1 MSGGFYLPPQ
11 NPASGYTSPISPY
24 ARFAPPPF
32 SQFQQP
38 YYQQPIYQQPMF
50 RPFSQPMNFFGGSF
64 QQPMQQLINPNLAGQ
79 NSDIEPI
86 PTMQQQPLSPPIEPP
101 TEPYPIDDAY
111 FPPKSMAAYAAEDR
125 AVAAGQD
132 IQDLLMNI
140 QNTQN
145 RMNAAGPLQSGFYQP
160 E

>member
-1 MSGGFYLPPQ
+1 M
-11 NPASGYTSPISPY
+11 
-24 ARFAPPPF
+24 
-32 SQFQQP
+32 
-38 YYQQPIYQQPMF
+38 
-50 RPFSQPMNFFGGSF
+50 
-64 QQPMQQLINPNLAGQ
+64 
-79 NSDIEPI
+79 
-86 PTMQQQPLSPPIEPP
+86 QQPLSPPVEPP

-111 FPPKSMAAYAAEDR
+111 FPPKPMSAYAAEDR

-160 E
+160 ELSRLQSELNLARMNQRIANLEG